1 MPMPRESSVR
11 ILDQMKRQ
19 RLYPTIKRAADDAK
33 ASFEANFYKLTDAL
47 VSEHLQGI
55 EKYDLGFQLID
66 KTKDNSKAFGI
77 RAFRLKTLTF
87 VPFFYDNGK
96 VTGYELFYLPKTNL
110 FIPTSSRW
118 ITYLKQKDTAD
129 FGEPSED
136 EDFIEFS
143 GSPNLLPLRR
153 PMAFKAAS
161 WLKAAQE
168 KRPYKKLVPY
178 LVHDPGCAGA
188 FIALLDKYPFL
199 IEKCAQ
205 VYGKARLQEMVKAA
219 RAAISSVSEANL
231 PKVAIPVEIQT
242 KHAKVRFYGP
252 FDDTFDLKP
261 KEVDILKKTGF
272 FVKDARDESEKSK
285 VVPALMEQ
293 KLNIVGKPG
302 LYTVLDTD
310 LKERKIIVLP
320 YATDTSYALE
330 RRLSEDPFP
339 QYQGNWLISD
349 ITDGFKNKFYRYNA
363 NIYCLK
369 EHPDEEFRAVM
380 KKLPKVDFEELSE
393 NIREQ
398 NVRPNSD
405 SLKLIID
412 PTNWHTYICWSS
424 TVIVPSEWNRVLAKK
439 EWSKTL
445 LFVPRNALQATYDYE
460 SPDIYATPELIFHWM
475 NKTADYVK
483 VYFDHNQFI
492 INKKAFEKAAAL
504 KHLILDYGVSVK
516 DGLRVLK
523 EAQMHKQV
531 RYFIKRADRG
541 FPSYI
546 RQSEKPVVDLSGD
559 VRLEFAPGYPAQA
572 TFETERW
579 IPGLKR
585 PQPLVNIMEPPPEKV
600 FNTLKR
606 LSESNEGDVFDLGLL
621 VGLIH
626 GTRSA
631 DVIDELVPHIIRGLD
646 GLGRVLFVLYRHKD
660 KLKDAYGDDD
670 YNRIVD
676 EVRTNFEQLGECIM
690 DLVQDKIDPY
700 VRGLENLE
708 NEVKLE

>member
-1 MPMPRESSVR
+1 MSESSVK
-11 ILDQMKRQ
+11 ILERMRRQ

-47 VSEHLQGI
+47 VSEHLPGI

-66 KTKDNSKAFGI
+66 KTKDNSKAFGV
-77 RAFRLKTLTF
+77 RAFRLRTLAF

-96 VTGYELFYLPKTNL
+96 VTGYELFYLPKTNI
-110 FIPTSSRW
+110 FVPTSSRW
-118 ITYLKQKDTAD
+118 ITYLKQQNTAD
-129 FGEPSED
+129 FGESSD
-136 EDFIEFS
+136 LKDFADFS
-143 GSPNLLPLRR
+143 SAPNLLPLRR
-153 PMAFKAAS
+153 PMSFKTAQ
-161 WLKAAQE
+161 WLKAAQT
-168 KRPYKKLVPY
+168 KRAYKKIVPKI
-178 LVHDPGCAGA
+178 LKDPGCAGA
-188 FIALLDKYPFL
+188 FISLLDKYPFL
-199 IEKCAQ
+199 VEKCAQ
-205 VYGKARLQEMVKAA
+205 VYGKDKLREMVKTAKAA
-219 RAAISSVSEANL
+219 VLSVSEQNI
-231 PKVAIPVEIQT
+231 PKVAIPVEQQE
-242 KHAKVRFYGP
+242 KAAKVRFYGP
-252 FDDTFDLKP
+252 FDDTFDLTI

-272 FVKDARDESEKSK
+272 YVKDARDESEKSK

-339 QYQGNWLISD
+339 QYQGNWLIRD
-349 ITDGFKNKFYRYNA
+349 ITAGFKNKFYRYNA

-445 LFVPRNALQATYDYE
+445 LFVPRNALQATYGHE

-483 VYFDHNQFI
+483 VYFDHGQFI

-504 KHLILDYGVSVK
+504 KHLILNYGVSVK
-516 DGLRVLK
+516 DGLRVLR
-523 EAQMHKQV
+523 EAQMHKQA
-531 RYFIKRADRG
+531 RYFIKRADNG
-541 FPSYI
+541 LPPYLL
-546 RQSEKPVVDLSGD
+546 QSEQPVVDMSGD
-559 VRLEFAPGYPAQA
+559 VRVEFAPGYSAEVP
-572 TFETERW
+572 FETERW

-585 PQPLVNIMEPPPEKV
+585 PQPLVNIMQPPPEKV
-600 FNTLKR
+600 FNTLNR
-606 LSESNEGDVFDLGLL
+606 LSQANEGDVFDLGLL
-621 VGLIH
+621 VSLIH
-626 GTRSA
+626 STRSA
-631 DVIDELVPHIIRGLD
+631 DVVDSLVPQILKGLD

-660 KLKDAYGDDD
+660 KLKESYGNDD

-690 DLVQDKIDPY
+690 DLVQDKIEPY
-700 VRGLENLE
+700 VRGLESIETDVDLD
-708 NEVKLE
+708 